1 MCFTSW
7 LIGIHS
13 ISCEINKFYGVSD
26 RDWKCA
32 HIYFSL
38 HIHYQSYWVIWID
51 FMKLKRS
58 WKECCACICVFF
70 YFNFNCS
77 MFPLHSYPE
86 HSTFKAEDKQYLVFN
101 KHLYGIQ
108 LYLGI
113 QQVVSWLYCTQSCVC
128 LCLRYADSTDTL
140 AFFLFFIKALK
151 TSKHHKTR

>member
-1 MCFTSW
+1 MAYPIE
-7 LIGIHS
+7 IGNALTYLFLFAYPLS
-13 ISCEINKFYGVSD
+13 IILSDLNRFYEIETELERV
-26 RDWKCA
+26 
-32 HIYFSL
+32 L
-38 HIHYQSYWVIWID
+38 
-51 FMKLKRS
+51 
-58 WKECCACICVFF
+58 CVYLCVF

-140 AFFLFFIKALK
+140 AFFSLFHKGPKNIKASQDTVTAKKLK
-151 TSKHHKTR
+151 